1 MRILILIAAMLMAA
15 PATAAEDPTRFS
27 VAVEGEGPDII
38 FIPGLMSDRA
48 VFDGAVASLKGDYRA
63 HRIQIAG
70 FAGEPARGNAGGAPI
85 LPAIVEELHAY
96 IEAHDLDRPEIVGHS
111 LGGLLA
117 LMLADAHPQDV
128 GGLLIV
134 DALPFYGMLFDPA
147 ATAASVEPQAAAFR
161 DMMLAMS
168 DEQYRAQ
175 QPRTLASLVKDEK
188 GRADALAWSL
198 ASDRAIVAK
207 AVYEDMITDI
217 RPKLAG
223 IAAPITVAYAVNDFA
238 TEERVGSLYR
248 SGYADAPNVSL
259 VPVEDSY
266 HFIMLDQPARFAE
279 ILQDFLTGVE

>member
-1 MRILILIAAMLMAA
+1 MRILALLAALLMAA
-15 PATAAEDPTRFS
+15 PAMAADGPTRFS
-27 VAVEGEGPDII
+27 VTVEGDGPDVI

-48 VFDGAVASLKGDYRA
+48 VFDGAVASLGGEYRA

-70 FAGEPARGNAGGAPI
+70 FAGEPVRGNAGDAPM

-96 IEAHDLDRPEIVGHS
+96 IDENGLDRPEIVGHS

-134 DALPFYGMLFDPA
+134 DALPFYGTLFDPD
-147 ATAASVEPQAAAFR
+147 ATAASVEPQAAALR

-168 DEQYRAQ
+168 DVQYRAQ
-175 QPRTLASLVKDEK
+175 QPRTLASLVQDEK

-198 ASDRAIVAK
+198 ASDRSVVARAI
-207 AVYEDMITDI
+207 YEDMTTDM
-217 RPKLAG
+217 RPKLAQ
-223 IAAPITVAYAVNDFA
+223 IAAPITAAYAVNDFA

-248 SGYADAPNVSL
+248 TGYATAPDVRF
-259 VPVEDSY
+259 VPVADSY